1 MKNKLQEFTNDNIN
15 KKIKKKNR
23 RSLLKSIVIYF
34 LLAILSIYFLIVIW
48 GTFSERNSGFQ
59 INSFIVI
66 SGSMMPTLDIN
77 DLIFSVKVEQSELKQ
92 GDIISF
98 YKENQVITHRIEEI
112 VEQNGQTLY
121 KTKGDN
127 NNSSDEE
134 LVKYEEIMG
143 RYLFKIPKVG
153 YVVRNLQTRI
163 GIIVVILL
171 LFIREIQIR
180 NKENKEMIRH
190 QKRIEM
196 EESKDKSD
204 T

>member
-1 MKNKLQEFTNDNIN
+1 
-15 KKIKKKNR
+15 
-23 RSLLKSIVIYF
+23 
-34 LLAILSIYFLIVIW
+34 
-48 GTFSERNSGFQ
+48 
-59 INSFIVI
+59 
-66 SGSMMPTLDIN
+66 MPTLDIN
-77 DLIFSVKVEQSELKQ
+77 DLIFSIKVEQSELKQ

-112 VEQNGQTLY
+112 IEQNGQTLY

-127 NNSSDEE
+127 NNSADED
-134 LVKYEEIMG
+134 LVQYEEIMG

-180 NKENKEMIRH
+180 NRENKEMIRH